1 MVLVARRLVV
11 SVINQMLKDLDKQQ
25 GKKGPAVVSQR
36 PSFPRPAPG
45 NSRKF
50 LLIGLALAAVGLW
63 FGIKAPISLPALFS
77 SANTEPAIA
86 AVATTAPTQTT
97 QTTAPQAAKPEAV
110 VLPVTTQ
117 SVTNTQNAAD
127 PRSVTGP
134 QTATSTQGT
143 AETTTAV
150 APQPLAQQQYQAD
163 PDNTTAV
170 EPQQPAPE
178 QVSLTTAE
186 NTTAAT
192 TQINTTASA
201 TVWQAETTAGSNSYP
216 AAQPAEFADESTAA
230 QQSGPSSMQVEQVAF
245 DITTQLQRLKT
256 QATAALGNGHYQD
269 LQQKAQQYIQL
280 APDDVQGYEWLSE
293 SYRQLQQWQALQQLL
308 QLCQQLDLGSDLL
321 LLQQGRLASQLKNWP
336 QAEQAL
342 LQISPGFETLEVL
355 QLKANVLQQ
364 QQKLQQALLA
374 WQQLTS
380 LQPGFGR
387 GWLGQ
392 ALVLDQQGQ
401 KQQAKQAYQQA
412 LTAGGLSAAT
422 VQFIQQRLV
431 QAE

>member
-1 MVLVARRLVV
+1 M

-63 FGIKAPISLPALFS
+63 FGIKAPVSLPVLFS
-77 SANTEPAIA
+77 SANTKPAIV
-86 AVATTAPTQTT
+86 AVATTTAPQATQTT
-97 QTTAPQAAKPEAV
+97 QTKAPQAAKPQAA

-117 SVTNTQNAAD
+117 SVTDTQ
-127 PRSVTGP
+127 S
-134 QTATSTQGT
+134 ATSTQGT
-143 AETTTAV
+143 AEKTTAV
-150 APQPLAQQQYQAD
+150 APEPLAQQQHQVEL
-163 PDNTTAV
+163 DNSSPV
-170 EPQQPAPE
+170 EPQQPVPE

-186 NTTAAT
+186 NAAAAT
-192 TQINTTASA
+192 AQINTMPSA

-216 AAQPAEFADESTAA
+216 AAQPAEFADDSTAL
-230 QQSGPSSMQVEQVAF
+230 QQPEPSSMQVEQVAF

-256 QATAALGNGHYQD
+256 QATASLNNGHYQD
-269 LQQKAQQYIQL
+269 LQLKAQQYIQL
-280 APDDVQGYEWLSE
+280 APDDVQGYQWLAE

-308 QLCQQLDLGSDLL
+308 QLCHQLNLRSDLL

-336 QAEQAL
+336 EAEQAL
-342 LQISPGFETLEVL
+342 LQINPGFETLEVL

-364 QQKLQQALLA
+364 QQKLPQALLA

-401 KQQAKQAYQQA
+401 KQQAKLAYQQA